1 MAILFIYAENPDLKT
16 LLHNQVNEHRCTD
29 SGFNIPILKDYIPR
43 YRSMHV
49 FNLGIKVAAVK
60 HNSPVPCLLLPRSSL
75 SKTPF
80 RMANSLGLIDAG
92 YRGEVK
98 APVDVLDSR
107 DEYNITNARYFQ
119 LCQHDFLPWNEIRIV
134 NALEELP
141 QAPDNRGEGG
151 FGSTG
156 H

>member
-1 MAILFIYAENPDLKT
+1 MY
-16 LLHNQVNEHRCTD
+16 
-29 SGFNIPILKDYIPR
+29 
-43 YRSMHV
+43 
-49 FNLGIKVAAVK
+49 
-60 HNSPVPCLLLPRSSL
+60 PVPPYIAETALPAHVPEVIVLLLCP
-75 SKTPF
+75 TPE
-80 RMANSLGLIDAG
+80 IDEKFVVAVHKLPPIPTPPVT
-92 YRGEVK
+92 VK

-107 DEYNITNARYFQ
+107 DDYNITNARYFQ
-119 LCQHDFLPWNEIRIV
+119 LCQHDFLPWNEVRIV